1 MQSLSPLF
9 PGLSLP
15 QPLVIAGPCSA
26 ESEEQMLATARALA
40 DMGLRVFRAGIWKP
54 RTHPGGF
61 EGAGAPALEWM
72 RQVKALTGMLTA
84 TEVATPEHV
93 EAALDAGI
101 DLLWIGARTSANP
114 FATQQIADALQ
125 ALKADVAVLV
135 KNPVNADLEL
145 WIGALQR
152 IRQAGISRL
161 GAIHRGFSVYGQSD
175 YRNMPLWSIPIEL
188 HRRFPELPVICDPSH
203 IGGRRD
209 LVEPLA
215 RQAVDMGFN
224 GLIIECHCCPDQ
236 ALSDSAQQLTPD
248 QLGRVL
254 ACLKPRNVAESGMLE
269 PLREQIDALDS
280 QLIDILSQRM
290 EVCRQI
296 GRYKQEHSMP
306 VLQAARLDAVMQSSL
321 QQAQQLGI
329 SEEGMRAVLAAI
341 HEESVRQQLAILR
354 GEK

>member
-1 MQSLSPLF
+1 
-9 PGLSLP
+9 
-15 QPLVIAGPCSA
+15 
-26 ESEEQMLATARALA
+26 MLATARALA

>member
-1 MQSLSPLF
+1 
-9 PGLSLP
+9 
-15 QPLVIAGPCSA
+15 
-26 ESEEQMLATARALA
+26 MLATARALA

-188 HRRFPELPVICDPSH
+188 HRRFPELPMICDPSH